1 MKPKREKFGKL
12 RLSKAIADVIFEA
25 PGRYARMLAD
35 EMGLVGEERY
45 LFIARVEQANSVQ
58 KLLTVIG
65 ATTLIVTPYVMVKA
79 ITR

>member
-1 MKPKREKFGKL
+1 MKRKRFSGL
-12 RLSKAIADVIFEA
+12 RMSKTIVDVIFEA
-25 PGRYARMLAD
+25 PGKYARMLAD
-35 EMGLVGEERY
+35 EMGLQGEERY

-65 ATTLIVTPYVMVKA
+65 ATTSIVTPYVMVKA